1 VEITIKTD
9 NLDDAYCMVIS
20 RQVMSDLVDFRRYLR
35 DKLKYAIDD
44 VSVVEEIY
52 GEFCD
57 GVGRHLE

>member
-1 VEITIKTD
+1 
-9 NLDDAYCMVIS
+9 
-20 RQVMSDLVDFRRYLR
+20 
-35 DKLKYAIDD
+35 LKYAIDD